1 MKRIV
6 KLTAMI
12 LCLGALLGVGASCEV
27 QRAASMTVTRERTN
41 ESERICYDLGMRLSA
56 MVVMMNS
63 AGCVC
68 EPLQQ
73 RAAAPAGGASAAAGG
88 STIAATVAA
97 NAAAAAAV
105 QSQQR
110 QQQQQSYHY

>member
-12 LCLGALLGVGASCEV
+12 LCMGALLGLGASCEV
-27 QRAASMTVTRERTN
+27 QRAASYSVTRERTT
-41 ESERICYDLGMRLSA
+41 ECERVCYDLGMRLSA

-73 RAAAPAGGASAAAGG
+73 RAATTPGGASAAAGG

-105 QSQQR
+105 QTQMR
-110 QQQQQSYHY
+110 QQQQAAQHY

>member
-1 MKRIV
+1 MKRIL
-6 KLTAMI
+6 KLTAVI
-12 LCLGALLGVGASCEV
+12 LCSGALLGLGASCEV
-27 QRAASMTVTRERTN
+27 QRAASFSVSHERAN
-41 ESERICYDLGMRLSA
+41 ECQRICYDLGMRLSA

-68 EPLQQ
+68 EPPQQ
-73 RAAAPAGGASAAAGG
+73 RAAAPTGGASAAAGG

-105 QSQQR
+105 QTQQR
-110 QQQQQSYHY
+110 QQQAQHY